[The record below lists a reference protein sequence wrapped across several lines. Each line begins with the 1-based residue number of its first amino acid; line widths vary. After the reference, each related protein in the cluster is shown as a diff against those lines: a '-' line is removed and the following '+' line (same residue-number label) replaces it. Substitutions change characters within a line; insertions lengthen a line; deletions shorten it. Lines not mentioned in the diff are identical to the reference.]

1 MEHGLPIVTNKLL
14 CLGMGYVATAL
25 ALRLSTDNWSIAAT
39 CTTPAK
45 RQVLESK
52 GYAVALFS
60 REYALPPSILEGVTH
75 LVSSI
80 PPDENGDLAGE
91 WLAAN
96 VAQTKDVQ
104 WAALLS
110 TTGVYGD
117 HAGTWVEEDA
127 DLRPT
132 NLRSIRR
139 AAAEADWRALQNA
152 HAFPAHIF
160 RLAGIYGPGRNPL
173 DRVRDGTARRIVKPG
188 LMLSRIHRDDIL
200 GSLSASIEMPNP
212 GEIYNVA
219 DNEPAPPQDVVAFG
233 CALLGV
239 VPPTEEVFETAAMS
253 PMARSFY
260 ADNKKI
266 RNDRLKRD
274 LCYRLIHPTYREG
287 LTALLAECPQ

>member
-1 MEHGLPIVTNKLL
+1 MEYRLSIVTNKLL

-25 ALRLSTDNWSIAAT
+25 AMRLSAANWSIAAT

-45 RQVLESK
+45 QKLLQSE
-52 GYAVALFS
+52 GYTVALFS
-60 REYALPPSILEGVTH
+60 REYALSPSILQGVTH

-96 VAQTKDVQ
+96 VAQSENVK

-117 HAGTWVEEDA
+117 RDGTWVEEDA
-127 DLRPT
+127 NLRPT

-139 AAAEADWRALQNA
+139 AAAESGWCALHKA
-152 HAFPAHIF
+152 HGFPAHVF

-188 LMLSRIHRDDIL
+188 LRLSRIHRDDIL
-200 GSLSASIEMPNP
+200 GALSASIEAPNP

-219 DNEPAPPQDVVAFG
+219 DNEPAPPQDVVSFG

-239 VPPTEEVFETAAMS
+239 VPPPEEVFKTASMS

-260 ADNKKI
+260 ADNKKV
-266 RNDRLKRD
+266 RNERLKRD
-274 LCYRLIHPTYREG
+274 LRYQLIYPTYREG
-287 LTALLAECPQ
+287 LTALLAERPQ